1 MKKTPVENAF
11 IHETAD
17 TPLIVTRDLSVYCGA
32 VQALNSIS
40 LEVPERL
47 VTAFIGPSGCGKST
61 LLRSFNRMNEL
72 IDQVKTTGEVS
83 IAGHDIYAPSINVVQ
98 LRKKVGMVFQ
108 KSNPFPKT
116 IRENIVYGLRLHGTR
131 NKEKLNQALS
141 LAYDLQPSG
150 MKSKIVSTRARSLFL
165 EDNSNGSASLE
176 RLPFSLR
183 SC

>member
-72 IDQVKTTGEVS
+72 IDQVKTIFASEFLLQ
-83 IAGHDIYAPSINVVQ
+83 ILNVVADK
-98 LRKKVGMVFQ
+98 LSYGTGIDIDHV
-108 KSNPFPKT
+108 
-116 IRENIVYGLRLHGTR
+116 IVMAFTG
-131 NKEKLNQALS
+131 
-141 LAYDLQPSG
+141 
-150 MKSKIVSTRARSLFL
+150 
-165 EDNSNGSASLE
+165 
-176 RLPFSLR
+176 
-183 SC
+183 